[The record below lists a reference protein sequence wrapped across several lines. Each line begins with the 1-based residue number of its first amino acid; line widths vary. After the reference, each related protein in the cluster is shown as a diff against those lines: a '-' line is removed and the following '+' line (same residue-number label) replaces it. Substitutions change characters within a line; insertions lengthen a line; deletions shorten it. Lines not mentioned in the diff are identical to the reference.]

1 MRKSAFV
8 MCVIAAMLVAGTA
21 VAGDWQKLGK
31 KTVIFGNTEDSAS
44 ITAKGDAVSQMAFK
58 ISGDWV
64 RLNEVTLNFADGS
77 IQTIDEIEK
86 VKPGLTSAGIAIDGG
101 PKTITSIDFTFQAA
115 SSSRQGRATVIV
127 LGQ

>member
-8 MCVIAAMLVAGTA
+8 MFIVVAIMVAGTA

-31 KTVIFGNTEDSAS
+31 KTVVFGNTEDSAS
-44 ITAKGDAVSQMAFK
+44 VSAKGDAVSQIAFK

-64 RLNEVTLNFADGS
+64 RLNQVTLNFGDGS
-77 IQTIDEIEK
+77 TQMIDDMES
-86 VKPGLTSAGIAIDGG
+86 VRPGLTSEAIAIDGG
-101 PKTITSIDFTFQAA
+101 PKTITSFDFSYQAA
-115 SSSRQGRATVIV
+115 SSSRQGRATVTA